1 MKRVIAYFVSG
12 MRTGSFFYLCLVLLS
27 HVYPNIVYPAVNVRN
42 ILAIF
47 LMSGTMGILT
57 FILEEEEFLTY
68 SLRVALHLVVT
79 AAILALLLIFWLG
92 DSLTEPDSL
101 VDLSSHLR
109 PDLAVPDLATP

>member
-12 MRTGSFFYLCLVLLS
+12 IRTGSFFYLCLVLLS
-27 HVYPNIVYPAVNVRN
+27 HVYTNIVYPAVNVHN

-47 LMSGTMGILT
+47 LMSGTMGVLT

-79 AAILALLLIFWLG
+79 ATSIDLPVFWLG

-101 VDLSSHLR
+101 VDLPSHLR

>member
-1 MKRVIAYFVSG
+1 M
-12 MRTGSFFYLCLVLLS
+12 
-27 HVYPNIVYPAVNVRN
+27 
-42 ILAIF
+42 
-47 LMSGTMGILT
+47 
-57 FILEEEEFLTY
+57 TY

-79 AAILALLLIFWLG
+79 AAILALTYLFLAG

>member
-1 MKRVIAYFVSG
+1 
-12 MRTGSFFYLCLVLLS
+12 
-27 HVYPNIVYPAVNVRN
+27 
-42 ILAIF
+42 
-47 LMSGTMGILT
+47 MGVLT

-79 AAILALLLIFWLG
+79 ATILALTYLFFWLG
-92 DSLTEPDSL
+92 RPYGADSL